1 MNNHKSFVVMLIAA
15 SLTCA
20 PLANAHMMISAVNHR
35 LVQQDGA
42 DPSTAEQEMFLQA
55 QRLYE
60 KSQFDQSVRVLQ
72 ELLTKYPQSSITDL
86 TLLWLAR
93 SYIGL
98 NNLRE
103 AERIGGQLRQIK
115 DTPFLEIYQM
125 ELADARRKGGVLVA
139 DNSIGGATTPA
150 GTDRPRVAVNIEPA
164 PRRSL
169 PSQEPGTSPTPRLIT
184 SDPSPEIKLPSTGS
198 QASRNTDSSGAPA
211 SRRGSRR
218 GDLSGARRIT
228 RVEPDGTTTT
238 MNVPSVASNIRGASG
253 RDGRTSGGSRRAT
266 NDSSSPM
273 PSTPPVR
280 NDASLDSAEPAAQ
293 GATGDPA
300 YELPVAMP
308 DQGGSGG
315 GAVFTVKQVPS
326 LSLALRNNA
335 LGASPGQAVSLPFV
349 ITNTGNKEDQF
360 RIETDLPAEYQPTFS
375 TSQGASDTGLPI
387 LVTPQVPRGGT
398 YEMQLN
404 LRIPESVGDGQQRR
418 FLVRAASQFDTQ
430 VERVADASLNVVAAA
445 LAAASAV
452 SQPTVQPSETFSQT
466 IQVRNQGSATARA
479 ARAEFVFDPDFELVS
494 ASPSPLVYDRSSRT
508 AVWSLGEM
516 SARDTRDITV
526 NLRSVGD
533 ALAAS
538 KPLGRGTL
546 RTSSLPTPSN
556 FDGPSVTVGRVTRA
570 RVDSV
575 SAGLTTTP
583 GDTIFVPFVVRN
595 PGNYPE
601 SFELR
606 ITAPGAPVA
615 AIFADTNGD
624 GQHQEGEPA
633 VTQTA
638 PVAPRGGQYPILLRI
653 EIPRTMA
660 DRQQFG
666 YSIVA
671 RSLTN
676 SRVAN
681 EGNTV
686 LTVAAPRVRIRPEQA
701 DSTEVSG
708 DLIFY
713 RLVLVNEG
721 SGLARNLVVTEQLPS
736 ELQFVNS
743 DPTLSPQD
751 APGASQR
758 LTWRVPDLAP
768 GDTAVLR
775 IAVRLRPGL
784 NANVTVQTRP
794 SLVYQDGNGNSYRGQ

>member
-1 MNNHKSFVVMLIAA
+1 
-15 SLTCA
+15 
-20 PLANAHMMISAVNHR
+20 
-35 LVQQDGA
+35 LV
-42 DPSTAEQEMFLQA
+42 L
-55 QRLYE
+55 
-60 KSQFDQSVRVLQ
+60 
-72 ELLTKYPQSSITDL
+72 
-86 TLLWLAR
+86 
-93 SYIGL
+93 
-98 NNLRE
+98 
-103 AERIGGQLRQIK
+103 
-115 DTPFLEIYQM
+115 
-125 ELADARRKGGVLVA
+125 
-139 DNSIGGATTPA
+139 
-150 GTDRPRVAVNIEPA
+150 
-164 PRRSL
+164 
-169 PSQEPGTSPTPRLIT
+169 
-184 SDPSPEIKLPSTGS
+184 
-198 QASRNTDSSGAPA
+198 
-211 SRRGSRR
+211 
-218 GDLSGARRIT
+218 
-228 RVEPDGTTTT
+228 
-238 MNVPSVASNIRGASG
+238 
-253 RDGRTSGGSRRAT
+253 
-266 NDSSSPM
+266 
-273 PSTPPVR
+273 
-280 NDASLDSAEPAAQ
+280 
-293 GATGDPA
+293 
-300 YELPVAMP
+300 
-308 DQGGSGG
+308 
-315 GAVFTVKQVPS
+315 TVKQVPN

-335 LGASPGQAVSLPFV
+335 LGASPGQTIAVPFV

-360 RIETDLPAEYQPTFS
+360 RIETDLPAEFQPTFS

-387 LVTPQVPRGGT
+387 LVTPQIPRGGT
-398 YEMQLN
+398 YEVQLN
-404 LRIPESVGDGQQRR
+404 LHVPETVGDGQQRR

-430 VERVADASLNVVAAA
+430 VERVADASLSVVAAS
-445 LAAASAV
+445 LAATSAV

-494 ASPSPLVYDRSSRT
+494 ATPSPLVYDRSSRT

-516 SARDTRDITV
+516 SANDARDITV
-526 NLRSVGD
+526 NLRSIND

-546 RTSSLPTPSN
+546 RTSSLPVPSN
-556 FDGPSVTVGRVTRA
+556 FDGPRVTVGRVTRA

-583 GDTIFVPFVVRN
+583 GDTVFIPFVVRN
-595 PGNYPE
+595 PGNYSE
-601 SFELR
+601 AFDLR
-606 ITAPGAPVA
+606 ITAPGAPTA
-615 AIFADTNGD
+615 TIYADTNGD

-653 EIPRTMA
+653 EIPPTMA

-701 DSTEVSG
+701 DSTEESG

-721 SGLARNLVVTEQLPS
+721 SGLARNLVVTEQLPA

-743 DPTLSPQD
+743 DPTLNPQD
-751 APGASQR
+751 APSDAQR
-758 LTWRVPDLAP
+758 LTWRVADLAP

-784 NANVTVQTRP
+784 NAN
-794 SLVYQDGNGNSYRGQ
+794 